1 MKKTLVTG
9 SIVLLVALMAAA
21 QWKPR
26 VAEGFIAAWNS
37 HEVEKVISLFTND
50 VMYEDVTFGAVNHGS
65 ADLRK
70 FAASIFE
77 AVPDVRFELVNSDI
91 MMVSQFIQD
100 GLPE

>member
-1 MKKTLVTG
+1 MKTLG
-9 SIVLLVALMAAA
+9 SS
-21 QWKPR
+21 
-26 VAEGFIAAWNS
+26 G
-37 HEVEKVISLFTND
+37 H
-50 VMYEDVTFGAVNHGS
+50 HGS

-77 AVPDVRFELVNSDI
+77 AVSDVRFELVNSDI